1 MRLFGIF
8 LLVIALTACGA
19 SSPKPRKTFSAPKDA
34 CTQLK
39 DLHQKRFNPKKIQS
53 GSLRA
58 YLAGTAKSGSSAG
71 GAQAKANYLAQIR
84 QLESASLKSIGEQCS
99 TQADH
104 CSELRALH
112 KKTFDPDKINSEA
125 YSLYLAG
132 VAKSGSSA
140 GGAQA
145 KANYLAQMQKEETN
159 SLLNISKKCS

>member
-1 MRLFGIF
+1 METRGIMKQFGIF
-8 LLVIALTACGA
+8 LLVTALTACGA
-19 SSPKPRKTFSAPKDA
+19 SSPKPSKTFSAPKDA

-53 GSLRA
+53 GSYRA
-58 YLAGTAKSGSSAG
+58 
-71 GAQAKANYLAQIR
+71 
-84 QLESASLKSIGEQCS
+84 
-99 TQADH
+99 
-104 CSELRALH
+104 
-112 KKTFDPDKINSEA
+112 
-125 YSLYLAG
+125 YLAG